1 MWQRLYHRRY
11 RNPPP
16 FHLPQVKLAAVKT
29 ILVIEDDPNL
39 RKSITKVL
47 ESESFRVLAATDGAR
62 GIELAQS
69 HLPDLILC
77 DILMPEQDGYGVLN
91 SLRHSQETSDIP
103 FIFLTSK
110 SDLADLRRG
119 MILGADDYVPKPFK
133 AQDLVDAVQTR
144 LNKKARQIQPY
155 LDQLRQTAESLS
167 RSAYIDLLTGLP
179 NRIGLHRQLQQ
190 CLTQRSRHPSDD
202 FMAVICLGIT
212 DLADVYQVHGY
223 AAADLLLQE
232 IAARLRRFAGARA
245 SNPARS
251 QGSDPAKIQA
261 REGFVQPFLAR
272 LSGAQFAL
280 LFNSLDHSDELDE
293 LIEALT
299 QQLSEPYISNGREIE
314 ISLHWGVA
322 LHPHHSNRAEQLVAY
337 GETALRWGRENG
349 VTGYQLYTPEI
360 EAADRDL
367 KQLTEELH
375 RAATNDEFYL
385 LYQPQV
391 NLITNRII
399 AVESFLRWKHPRR
412 GVLLPHKFLPLAQ
425 DRFLVETLTDWT
437 IRTAC
442 TQAMKFQGLS
452 IVPMSVSVNLSFLQ
466 FNRPNLI
473 TTVEE
478 ILAETGL
485 DPALLTLELTESSL
499 MGDQSK
505 VCRILAGLQELGVK
519 IAIDDFGMGYSS
531 LKDLSKFPL
540 DTLKIDSFF
549 IQNLP
554 EEHYA
559 AVVSSIIAISQ
570 TLRLK
575 VIAEGVETEQQVGI
589 LRKYGCHAMQ
599 GHYHSMPLLPGEI
612 ATLLQQGGRL
622 PGKLASQPPLPQ
634 AS

>member
-1 MWQRLYHRRY
+1 M
-11 RNPPP
+11 
-16 FHLPQVKLAAVKT
+16 KT

-69 HLPDLILC
+69 QLPDLILC
-77 DILMPEQDGYGVLN
+77 DILMPEQDGYGVLAR
-91 SLRHSQETSDIP
+91 LRHTQETSDIP

-110 SDLADLRRG
+110 SDLSDLRRG
-119 MILGADDYVPKPFK
+119 MTLGADDYVPKPFE
-133 AQDLVDAVQTR
+133 AQDLIDAVQTR
-144 LNKKARQIQPY
+144 LTKKARQTQPY

-179 NRIGLHRQLQQ
+179 NRIGLHRHLQR
-190 CLTQRSRHPSDD
+190 CLTQRSRDNGDD
-202 FMAVICLGIT
+202 FMAVVCLEIT
-212 DLADVYQVHGY
+212 DMTEVYQVHGY
-223 AAADLLLQE
+223 AAADILLE
-232 IAARLRRFAGARA
+232 EVATRLRKFA
-245 SNPARS
+245 
-251 QGSDPAKIQA
+251 SDQTNEPT
-261 REGFVQPFLAR
+261 FSAR
-272 LSGAQFAL
+272 LSGAQFSI
-280 LFNSLDHSDELDE
+280 LFQSLDHSDELDE
-293 LIEALT
+293 LIESLT
-299 QQLSEPYISNGREIE
+299 QQLSEPYLNNGREIE
-314 ISLHWGVA
+314 IGLHWGVA

-337 GETALRWGRENG
+337 GETALRWGKENG
-349 VTGYQLYTPEI
+349 VTDYQLYTPEI

-375 RAATNDEFYL
+375 NAATNDEFYL

-425 DRFLVETLTDWT
+425 ERFLIETLTDWT

-442 TQAMKFQGLS
+442 TQAVNFQGLS
-452 IVPMSVSVNLSFLQ
+452 IVPMSVSVNLSYLQ
-466 FNRPNLI
+466 FNRPNFI
-473 TTVEE
+473 TTVGE
-478 ILAETGL
+478 ILADTGL
-485 DPALLTLELTESSL
+485 DPALLTLEVTESSL

-554 EEHYA
+554 EDHYA

-575 VIAEGVETEQQVGI
+575 VIAEGVETEQQLGI

-612 ATLLQQGGRL
+612 ATLLQQGGR
-622 PGKLASQPPLPQ
+622 SPLPQ

>member
-1 MWQRLYHRRY
+1 M
-11 RNPPP
+11 
-16 FHLPQVKLAAVKT
+16 KT

-39 RKSITKVL
+39 RQSITKVL
-47 ESESFRVLAATDGAR
+47 ESESFDVLTATDGAR
-62 GIELAQS
+62 GVELAQS
-69 HLPDLILC
+69 RLPDLILC
-77 DILMPEQDGYGVLN
+77 DILMPEQDGYSVLN
-91 SLRHSQETSDIP
+91 SLRHTQETSDIP

-110 SDLADLRRG
+110 SELSDLRRG
-119 MILGADDYVPKPFK
+119 MTLGADDYVPKPFE
-133 AQDLVDAVQTR
+133 AQDLLDAVRTR
-144 LNKKARQIQPY
+144 LNKKARQTQPY

-179 NRIGLHRQLQQ
+179 NRIGLHRHLQQ
-190 CLTQRSRHPSDD
+190 CLTERSRHSSDD
-202 FMAVICLGIT
+202 FMAVVCLGVT
-212 DLADVYQVHGY
+212 DMAEIYQVHGY
-223 AAADLLLQE
+223 AAADILLQE
-232 IAARLRRFAGARA
+232 IASRLRQFSNAQNRSH
-245 SNPARS
+245 SNPAFS
-251 QGSDPAKIQA
+251 
-261 REGFVQPFLAR
+261 AR
-272 LSGAQFAL
+272 LSGAQFAI
-280 LFNSLDHSDELDE
+280 LFQSLDHSDELDK
-293 LIEALT
+293 LIESLT
-299 QQLSEPYISNGREIE
+299 QLLSAPYLNNGREVDIG
-314 ISLHWGVA
+314 LHWGVA

-349 VTGYQLYTPEI
+349 VTDYQLYTPEI

-375 RAATNDEFYL
+375 NAASNDEFYL

-399 AVESFLRWKHPRR
+399 ALESFLRWKHPRR

-425 DRFLVETLTDWT
+425 DRCLVEKMTDWT

-442 TQAMKFQGLS
+442 SQAVKFQGLS
-452 IVPMSVSVNLSFLQ
+452 IVPMSVSVNLSYLQ

-473 TTVEE
+473 ATVGE
-478 ILAETGL
+478 ILTDTGL

-499 MGDQSK
+499 MGDQTK
-505 VCRILAGLQELGVK
+505 VCRILAGLQELGIK

-575 VIAEGVETEQQVGI
+575 VIAEGVETEQQLGI

-599 GHYHSMPLLPGEI
+599 GHYHSMPLLPEEI
-612 ATLLQQGGRL
+612 ATLLKQGGRSPL
-622 PGKLASQPPLPQ
+622 PLAS
-634 AS
+634 

>member
-1 MWQRLYHRRY
+1 MRKRFL
-11 RNPPP
+11 PPP
-16 FHLPQVKLAAVKT
+16 LIRQKVKLAAVKT

-39 RKSITKVL
+39 RKSIVKIL
-47 ESESFRVLAATDGAR
+47 ENENFHVLAATDGAR
-62 GIELAQS
+62 GVELAQS
-69 HLPDLILC
+69 QLPDLILC

-91 SLRHSQETSDIP
+91 SLRHTQETSDIP

-110 SDLADLRRG
+110 SDLSDLRRG
-119 MILGADDYVPKPFK
+119 MTLGADDYVPKPFD
-133 AQDLVDAVQTR
+133 AQDLIDAVQTR
-144 LNKKARQIQPY
+144 LAKKTRQMQPY
-155 LDQLRQTAESLS
+155 LDQLRQAAESLS
-167 RSAYIDLLTGLP
+167 RSAYIDLLTSLP
-179 NRIGLHRQLQQ
+179 NRIGLHRHLQQ
-190 CLTQRSRHPSDD
+190 YLGLRSKCSSDD
-202 FMAVICLGIT
+202 FIAVVCLEIT
-212 DLADVYQVHGY
+212 DMTEIYQVHGY

-232 IAARLRRFAGARA
+232 VASRLRHC
-245 SNPARS
+245 SSEPAIKS
-251 QGSDPAKIQA
+251 TIKPTSD
-261 REGFVQPFLAR
+261 QPFSAR
-272 LSGAQFAL
+272 LSGAQFAIL
-280 LFNSLDHSDELDE
+280 RPALEHSDELDA
-293 LIEALT
+293 LIESFT
-299 QQLSEPYISNGREIE
+299 QQLSAPYWINGREIE
-314 ISLHWGVA
+314 IGLHWGVA

-337 GETALRWGRENG
+337 GETALRWGQENG
-349 VTGYQLYTPEI
+349 VTDYQLYTPEI
-360 EAADRDL
+360 EAANCDL

-375 RAATNDEFYL
+375 RAAKNDEFYL

-425 DRFLVETLTDWT
+425 DRCLVETMTDWT

-442 TQAMKFQGLS
+442 TQAVKFQSLS
-452 IVPMSVSVNLSFLQ
+452 IVPMSVSVNLSYLQ

-473 TTVEE
+473 ATVGD
-478 ILAETGL
+478 ILDDTGL

-505 VCRILAGLQELGVK
+505 VCLILAGLQELGVK

-575 VIAEGVETEQQVGI
+575 VIAEGVETEQQLGI

-599 GHYHSMPLLPGEI
+599 GHYHSMPLLPDEI
-612 ATLLQQGGRL
+612 ATLLQQGGR
-622 PGKLASQPPLPQ
+622 SPLLQ
-634 AS
+634 VI

>member
-1 MWQRLYHRRY
+1 
-11 RNPPP
+11 
-16 FHLPQVKLAAVKT
+16 VKT
-29 ILVIEDDPNL
+29 ILAIEDDPNL
-39 RKSITKVL
+39 RKSIFKVL
-47 ESESFRVLAATDGAR
+47 EREGFRVLTATDGAR
-62 GIELAQS
+62 GVELAQTQ
-69 HLPDLILC
+69 LPDLILC

-91 SLRHSQETSDIP
+91 CLRQVQETADIP

-110 SDLADLRRG
+110 SDLSDLRRG
-119 MILGADDYVPKPFK
+119 MTLGADDYVPKPFD
-133 AQDLVDAVQTR
+133 ARDLVQAVRTR
-144 LNKKARQIQPY
+144 LDKKERQTQPY
-155 LDQLRQTAESLS
+155 LDQLRKTAESLS
-167 RSAYIDLLTGLP
+167 RSAYIDLLTSLP
-179 NRIGLHRQLQQ
+179 NRIGLHRHLQQ
-190 CLTQRSRHPSDD
+190 CLTDRDRRND
-202 FMAVICLGIT
+202 FMAVVCLGLT
-212 DLADVYQVHGY
+212 DMAEVYQVHGY

-232 IAARLRRFAGARA
+232 AASRLRSFAQKKAQDKTGQQQRANCSERF
-245 SNPARS
+245 
-251 QGSDPAKIQA
+251 
-261 REGFVQPFLAR
+261 VAR
-272 LSGAQFAL
+272 LSGAQFAV
-280 LFNSLDHSDELDE
+280 LFQSIEHSDELDD
-293 LIEALT
+293 LIESLT
-299 QQLSEPYISNGREIE
+299 QQLSEPYLINGRDVEVG
-314 ISLHWGVA
+314 LHLGVA

-337 GETALRWGRENG
+337 GETALRWGKDNG
-349 VTGYQLYTPEI
+349 VVDYQLYTPEI

-375 RAATNDEFYL
+375 RAAANDEFYL

-425 DRFLVETLTDWT
+425 DRCLVETMTDWT

-442 TQAMKFQGLS
+442 TQAVKFQGLS
-452 IVPMSVSVNLSFLQ
+452 IVPMSVSVNLSYLQ
-466 FNRPNLI
+466 FNRPSLI
-473 TTVEE
+473 ETVRG
-478 ILAETGL
+478 ILGDTGL

-499 MGDQSK
+499 MGDQHK

-575 VIAEGVETEQQVGI
+575 VIAEGVETEQQLGI

-599 GHYHSMPLLPGEI
+599 GHYHSMPLLPEEI
-612 ATLLQQGGRL
+612 ATLLQQGGR
-622 PGKLASQPPLPQ
+622 SPLPK